1 MTNIT
6 RVSTIQQTNTML
18 GYITSAESKY
28 NELAEE
34 ASSGIKVNDPSDDPN
49 AVKKILKMNSKITEL
64 KGYAENIASA
74 QSEVDTTSST
84 LTAVNDLISKASDS
98 ATQAANG
105 TYNAD
110 DLKTVKSQ
118 VDQMVQ
124 SVFDLANTN
133 YNGTYVFSGTATST
147 PTYTI
152 TTDPATGNITA
163 ITYHGTTSNNY
174 ERQTTISE
182 GVTVPTNVKG
192 NDVFGS
198 YLYTSAT
205 AMATGTEVF
214 GTTKT
219 STTDTNGQVTTVTK
233 TVINNGNGTVTTNT
247 TTATGLFGDLMT
259 LSTALGAND
268 TTTINS
274 CINGLSTDL
283 GTVTSN
289 NTKLAAVSN
298 RLEMTDGTLDETVTN
313 LKSYRSELQDA
324 DLTEVL
330 TDLATQENALKA
342 TYSVTSQLLSK
353 TTLLDY
359 L

>member
-1 MTNIT
+1 MMRRTNLN
-6 RVSTIQQTNTML
+6 SCCN
-18 GYITSAESKY
+18 
-28 NELAEE
+28 
-34 ASSGIKVNDPSDDPN
+34 N
-49 AVKKILKMNSKITEL
+49 AVSLYTGKGTVVLILT
-64 KGYAENIASA
+64 
-74 QSEVDTTSST
+74 
-84 LTAVNDLISKASDS
+84 LISSPGAISTSLPFLYKDAHNPIVPPIAAPP
-98 ATQAANG
+98 ATVYPWDAIAA
-105 TYNAD
+105 
-110 DLKTVKSQ
+110 
-118 VDQMVQ
+118 
-124 SVFDLANTN
+124 
-133 YNGTYVFSGTATST
+133 ST